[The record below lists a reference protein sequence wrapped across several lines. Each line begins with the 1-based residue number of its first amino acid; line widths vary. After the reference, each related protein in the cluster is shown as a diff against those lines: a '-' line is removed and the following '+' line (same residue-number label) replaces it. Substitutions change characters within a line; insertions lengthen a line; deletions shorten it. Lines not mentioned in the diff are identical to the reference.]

1 MPPRDPKRIPTTL
14 NGIKRIWEQQ
24 PELRL
29 GQIIDNFLSYKKWT
43 ENVDF
48 IDKDENYRSFT
59 ILKSQLFYVEDDDL
73 LEGLETWYTA
83 LSVPKNSK

>member
-1 MPPRDPKRIPTTL
+1 MPPRDPKRIPITL
-14 NGIKRIWEQQ
+14 NGIKKIWEKQ

-29 GQIIDNFLSYKKWT
+29 GQILDNFLTYKEWT
-43 ENVDF
+43 ENVD
-48 IDKDENYRSFT
+48 IVDKDENYRSFT

-83 LSVPKNSK
+83 LSVPKNSE

>member
-1 MPPRDPKRIPTTL
+1 MPSRDPKRIPITL

-43 ENVDF
+43 ENVDLV
-48 IDKDENYRSFT
+48 DKDGNYRSFT
-59 ILKSQLFYVEDDDL
+59 ELKSQLFYVEDDKF
-73 LEGLETWYTA
+73 LEGLETWYKS
-83 LSVPKNSK
+83 LSIPKSAK